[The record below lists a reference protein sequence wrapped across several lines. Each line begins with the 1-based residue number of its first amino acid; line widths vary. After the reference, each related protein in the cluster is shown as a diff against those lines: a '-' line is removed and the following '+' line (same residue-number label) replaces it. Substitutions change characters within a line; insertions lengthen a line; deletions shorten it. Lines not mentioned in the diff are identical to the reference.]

1 MEKEYLLHIGWTIVI
16 RGNCCYR
23 YHPFLT
29 RLYRTKL
36 LPPRALESGIDPTI
50 DSP

>member
-1 MEKEYLLHIGWTIVI
+1 MENEYLLPTGWKIVI
-16 RGNCCYR
+16 RRSC
-23 YHPFLT
+23 PFLT
-29 RLYRTKL
+29 RIYRTKL